1 MNKKILKKA
10 NLILIGIMFLDIS
23 ISTTACGKFGLG
35 SGSTSRSD
43 YDSKSKSQKSTAVKA
58 GYYTANEEAA
68 KAKAKT
74 AEYQAEKSKIQ
85 ERLAAIKAEREAAEA
100 AAQKAT
106 EKSAVAKTPSI
117 KTPAQNPNYDP
128 NDKTPPVLFSVRS
141 KSVLI
146 RGKSFD
152 LNNYVGYGDNSNP
165 APALSYT
172 GIIDSNTIGDYPLH
186 GTVTDASGNQT
197 GFDITICVRDSKPA
211 DTGAVQNPINF
222 TDFIGAYKNSNNKI
236 GIDVSKW
243 QGNIDFNA
251 VKNAGCE
258 FVIMRIGHL
267 DGGSPTVDPTF
278 YNNYNNAVTAGLQVG
293 VYVYCTDNS
302 TASADSTASWV
313 ISSLGGRKVDFPIA
327 YDWEDFGHFQKYN
340 LSISTLNDCYST
352 FNNRMNAAG
361 YSSMLYSSKNFLMS
375 AWDDAS
381 KGTTWLAEYKS
392 APTYTGSYKI
402 WQMSCQGQIPGIAG
416 YVDLDILM

>member
-1 MNKKILKKA
+1 MDKKFSKKS
-10 NLILIGIMFLDIS
+10 NLILTGIMFIGIS
-23 ISTTACGKFGLG
+23 ISATACSKVGLG
-35 SGSTSRSD
+35 SGSGSYS
-43 YDSKSKSQKSTAVKA
+43 DSKSGSQKSTSVKA
-58 GYYTANEEAA
+58 GYYTALEEAA
-68 KAKAKT
+68 KAQAKT

-85 ERLAAIKAEREAAEA
+85 EELTAIKAEREAAEA
-100 AAQKAT
+100 AAKKAA
-106 EKSAVAKTPSI
+106 EKNTVAKAPSG
-117 KTPAQNPNYDP
+117 KVPAQNPNYDP
-128 NDKTPPVLFSVRS
+128 NDKTPPVLFSIRNN
-141 KSVLI
+141 SVLL

-152 LNNYVGYGDNSNP
+152 LNTYVGYGDNSDP

-172 GIIDSNTIGDYPLH
+172 GNIDPNTIGDYPLH

-197 GFDITICVRDSKPA
+197 GFDITICVRDSKPSSP
-211 DTGAVQNPINF
+211 GVVRNPINF
-222 TDFIGAYKNSNNKI
+222 ADFLSAHKTAANSL

-243 QGNIDFNA
+243 QGSIDFNA

-278 YNNYNNAVTAGLQVG
+278 YNNYNNAVAAGLQVG

-313 ISSLGGRKVDFPIA
+313 ISSLGGRKIDFPIA

-340 LSISTLNDCYST
+340 MSLGTLNDCYSA
-352 FNNRMNAAG
+352 FSSRMNAAG
-361 YSSMLYSSKNFLMS
+361 YSTMLYGSKNFLVS
-375 AWDDAS
+375 AWNDTS
-381 KGTTWLAEYKS
+381 KSTTWLAEYKS
-392 APTYTGSYKI
+392 APTYPGSYKM

-416 YVDLDILM
+416 DVDLDILM